1 MNNRERIKAALIGR
15 SGFGKTP
22 FVGQP
27 RVISIDEM
35 AKEAQ
40 NLSNYGGDHSAY
52 DGYGD
57 DLIDFGGGRSSFGEA
72 ALAQDRKFIITVT
85 NGVASDATF
94 YLNGGLEVRPGDL
107 GLPIADGAFLS
118 VENTAL
124 SIVGN
129 PKNYKSFHRFIQ
141 DNPTTVIGFQVSS
154 TVATQLQTSVIIT
167 NQSPFNTVQDRSI
180 FLGSAQNEG
189 TFQDKIAT
197 IVDHF
202 QLDDQTQVKFTIK
215 ASSTMTIILYCSAV
229 LNAARALNKKAETAN
244 SNVSRR
250 MAYSNLNAK
259 MNTIG
264 GGGLMQIGQGG
275 NS

>member
-1 MNNRERIKAALIGR
+1 MNREVKKAALLGR
-15 SGFGKTP
+15 SRSALTP

-27 RVISIDEM
+27 RIISIDEM
-35 AKEAQ
+35 KKEAEM
-40 NLSNYGGDHSAY
+40 LSNYNGDQSAY

-72 ALAQDRKFIITVT
+72 ALGQDRKFIITVT
-85 NGVASDATF
+85 NAVGTDASF
-94 YLNGGLEVRPGDL
+94 YLNGGLEVRSGDL
-107 GLPIADGAFLS
+107 GLPVADGAFLS

-167 NQSPFNTVQDRSI
+167 NQSPFSNIQDRSI

-215 ASSTMTIILYCSAV
+215 ANSTMTIILYCGSV
-229 LNAARALNKKAETAN
+229 LNTARALNKKAEIAN
-244 SNVSRR
+244 TNVSRR
-250 MAYSNLNAK
+250 MAYGNLSQK
-259 MNTIG
+259 MAQIG
-264 GGGLMQIGQGG
+264 GSGGMLPIGQTGS
-275 NS
+275 N